1 MKYTKEIIIVNKYMD
16 TREFRNYVNT
26 MFYKRGYNPI
36 TIDDARVSD
45 GDEIN
50 DNDLLVTKDNT
61 KYTVQ
66 TYLNTEIGD
75 KHIEETLKDME
86 KEKVLNG
93 IIVTNYYANKDVKK
107 KAKEKNIII
116 LDRSEFE
123 DGIYN

>member
-1 MKYTKEIIIVNKYMD
+1 MEEIKIVNKYMD
-16 TREFRNYVNT
+16 EREFRNYVNT
-26 MFYKRGYNPI
+26 MFYKRGYDPI

-45 GDEIN
+45 GDKKN
-50 DNDLLVTKDNT
+50 DNDILVTKDNI

-93 IIVTNYYANKDVKK
+93 IIVTNYYANKDIKR

-116 LDRSEFE
+116 LDRLEFE

>member
-1 MKYTKEIIIVNKYMD
+1 MEEIKIVNKYMD
-16 TREFRNYVNT
+16 EREFRNYVNT
-26 MFYKRGYNPI
+26 MFYKRGYDPI

-45 GDEIN
+45 DDKKN
-50 DNDLLVTKDNT
+50 DNDLLVTKDSIR
-61 KYTVQ
+61 YTVQ

-93 IIVTNYYANKDVKK
+93 IIVTNYYTDKDVKK